1 MTTNPKDSLI
11 IGGREFTSRLFTGTG
26 KFRSNDQ
33 MAKAIKASGTQ
44 MVTVAMKRIDMER
57 TSDDD
62 MLGHIIPVSYT
73 HLTLPTIA

>member
-44 MVTVAMKRIDMER
+44 MVTVA
-57 TSDDD
+57 
-62 MLGHIIPVSYT
+62 
-73 HLTLPTIA
+73 